1 MGCGRDSGWLS
12 LYSMKEKTALSR
24 QLRMVEK
31 GCKLHSIQQSS
42 LCSILSEMA
51 LLLSSFRA
59 NMCTPKGK
67 THQMKTEDS
76 P

>member
-1 MGCGRDSGWLS
+1 
-12 LYSMKEKTALSR
+12 
-24 QLRMVEK
+24 MVEK

>member
-1 MGCGRDSGWLS
+1 MCNIF
-12 LYSMKEKTALSR
+12 
-24 QLRMVEK
+24 LR
-31 GCKLHSIQQSS
+31 ID
-42 LCSILSEMA
+42 

-67 THQMKTEDS
+67 THQKKTEDA